1 MPLLHLV
8 NFAIHFILVV
18 MTRNTKIIYGVFLL
32 LALISYLFFPTK
44 EWGSETNAWYMI
56 GFIIEYNGGFI
67 EYLEL
72 WAYCLAPLLAI
83 IILFLTKTKKVNVSA
98 SILCFI
104 PVIMTLCRCSLHDE
118 NIYSNNI
125 SYAILFLIGAII
137 LIASKNLNKDM
148 SESAIRRRQQRKDWW
163 KKWWW
168 AVVLSTIAILGLNYL
183 SVVLEAKKTPSKF
196 GRPNTPTIE
205 NFADEVVKWISVID
219 TESRFKDL
227 KIEYYLD
234 VELSP
239 YSEIV
244 LRDISYGSYKFQLTA
259 SFGEFKKARNA
270 IPYQYNI
277 LVSFPVNRNIE
288 QKYQH
293 LYEELAK
300 RLEYAESVD
309 FRYGDIE
316 IISMFDANGFRL
328 TLGEDLYLS
337 GQDDW
342 SDF

>member
-1 MPLLHLV
+1 M
-8 NFAIHFILVV
+8 A
-18 MTRNTKIIYGVFLL
+18 RNTKIIYGVFLS

-44 EWGSETNAWYMI
+44 EWGPETNAWNMI
-56 GFIIEYNGGFI
+56 CLIIEYNGGFI
-67 EYLEL
+67 DYLEL
-72 WAYCLAPLLAI
+72 WTYCLTPLLAI
-83 IILFLTKTKKVNVSA
+83 IVLFLIKTKRANVSA

-104 PVIMTLCRCSLHDE
+104 PVIMTLCRCSLPDE

-125 SYAILFLIGAII
+125 SYTILYLIGTII

-148 SESAIRRRQQRKDWW
+148 SESAIRKRQLKRDWW

-183 SVVLEAKKTPSKF
+183 SATQSTNRPSSKY
-196 GRPNTPTIE
+196 GSPNTPTIE
-205 NFADEVVKWISVID
+205 SFADEVVKRISIID

-227 KIEYYLD
+227 KKEYSLD

-239 YSEIV
+239 NSDVV
-244 LRDISYGSYKFQLTA
+244 LSDISYGSYKLQLTA

-270 IPYQYNI
+270 IPYQYDI
-277 LVSFPVNRNIE
+277 LISFPINRNVE
-288 QKYQH
+288 QKYLH
-293 LYEELAK
+293 LYEELGK
-300 RLEYAESVD
+300 RLESAGSVD
-309 FRYGDIE
+309 FRYEDIE

-328 TLGEDLYLS
+328 TLGKDLYLR